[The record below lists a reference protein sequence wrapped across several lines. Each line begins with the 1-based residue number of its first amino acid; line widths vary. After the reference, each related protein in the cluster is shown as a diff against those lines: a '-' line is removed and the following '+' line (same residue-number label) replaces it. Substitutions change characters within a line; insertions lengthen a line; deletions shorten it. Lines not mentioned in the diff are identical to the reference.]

1 MTVLLQPRAL
11 NVRKILIT
19 GVALLALFGWSVW
32 RGRRAERAFELSGDT
47 MGSVYAVR
55 LSAPGLTAREAGAIR
70 EDLEAYLAGFD
81 ADVSTYRPDSALARF
96 NVAPPDTPVP
106 VPARVSR
113 LVRAALEMA
122 ERSGGAFDPTVG
134 PLWRA
139 WGLGDDTDAAE
150 PAPEAL
156 ADARARTGWT
166 RLRIDDEGR
175 LIKTGEGV
183 ELDLNALAAGYACDE
198 WMARLWE
205 RGVTNAFVELTGEIR
220 VSGRNPSGRP
230 WRIGV
235 DLPVPGAAPGERLA
249 GVMHLTGGGVATAG
263 GYRNFVE
270 APDGSRWTHILD
282 PRLGRPVEKPNYS
295 VTVVA
300 PTALL
305 ADALSTALFVLGP
318 EEGLPWLAQE
328 HPDAEALFL
337 VSRPG
342 GDWDHTA
349 TPGFHH
355 ATGFEPVNP
364 TGTHKEEE

>member
-19 GVALLALFGWSVW
+19 GVALLALFVWSVV
-32 RGRRAERAFELSGDT
+32 RGRRAERAFELNGET
-47 MGSVYAVR
+47 MGSDYAVR
-55 LSAPGLTAREAGAIR
+55 LSAPGLTAREAGAVR
-70 EDLEAYLAGFD
+70 EDLERYLAGFD
-81 ADVSTYRPDSALARF
+81 ADVSTYRPDSALSRF
-96 NVAPPDTPVP
+96 NAAPPDVPVP
-106 VPARVSR
+106 VPERVSR
-113 LVRAALEMA
+113 LARVALKMA
-122 ERSGGAFDPTVG
+122 ERSGGAFDPTIG

-139 WGLGDDTDAAE
+139 WGLGGGAE
-150 PAPEAL
+150 KREEPSPEAL
-156 ADARARTGWT
+156 AGARARTGWM
-166 RLRIDDEGR
+166 RLHVDTAGR
-175 LIKTGEGV
+175 LLKNREGV
-183 ELDLNALAAGYACDE
+183 ELDVNALAAGYACDE
-198 WMARLWE
+198 WMERLWA
-205 RGVTNAFVELTGEIR
+205 RGITNAFVELTGEIR

-270 APDGSRWTHILD
+270 APDGSRRTHILD

-318 EEGLPWLAQE
+318 EEGIPWLARE
-328 HPDAEALFL
+328 HPEAEALFL

-349 TPGFHH
+349 TPGFQH
-355 ATGFEPVNP
+355 ATGFEPL
-364 TGTHKEEE
+364 